1 MKWEAGKTYTWKDS
15 TAKTAFITLGGGCLS
30 PLNSDISKAIG
41 DKPFTIIKAEDDG
54 WVEVIELDGV
64 EHTAKTATGKDIWT
78 ATYFFSPSDIKYFR
92 EVGEVSPKWEVG
104 KTYTW
109 KDAKAMSDFCHY
121 AENVSNLNYV
131 IARAINYRPFTVK
144 NVSLCGQIDVIEI
157 DGVEH
162 TLMSATE
169 DIDHKGT
176 SWFIDSDRKFFR
188 EVGEVETVKE
198 PEEKVTTD
206 SKVIGQLKRLFN
218 SRYGLTMI
226 KFGEANEGKR
236 FEHFED
242 FIAAL
247 DKMDEIMQD
256 RQKIKELQE
265 DIKRREVEFLIG
277 RERGW

>member
-1 MKWEAGKTYTWKDS
+1 M
-15 TAKTAFITLGGGCLS
+15 
-30 PLNSDISKAIG
+30 
-41 DKPFTIIKAEDDG
+41 
-54 WVEVIELDGV
+54 
-64 EHTAKTATGKDIWT
+64 
-78 ATYFFSPSDIKYFR
+78 
-92 EVGEVSPKWEVG
+92 KWEVG

-109 KDAKAMSDFCHY
+109 KDVNAKTEFINGDGCPSPLNSDII
-121 AENVSNLNYV
+121 EG
-131 IARAINYRPFTVK
+131 IGDKPFTI
-144 NVSLCGQIDVIEI
+144 NEFEGAGWIDVIEL
-157 DGVEH
+157 DGVLH
-162 TLMSATE
+162 TAKTVTGKDTWAATY
-169 DIDHKGT
+169 IF
-176 SWFIDSDRKFFR
+176 SPSDRKFFR
-188 EVGEVETVKE
+188 EVEEVKE

-247 DKMDEIMQD
+247 DKIDEIMQD
-256 RQKIKELQE
+256 RQKIKDLQE

>member
-15 TAKTAFITLGGGCLS
+15 TAQIGFITNGGGCLS
-30 PLNSDISKAIG
+30 PLNEDISKAIG
-41 DKPFTIIKAEDDG
+41 DKPFTIIKVEDNG
-54 WVEVIELDGV
+54 WVVVIELDGV
-64 EHTAKTATGKDIWT
+64 EHTAKTATGKDMWT
-78 ATYFFSPSDIKYFR
+78 ATYFFSPFDIKYFR
-92 EVGEVSPKWEVG
+92 EVEAVSPKWEVG

-109 KDAKAMSDFCHY
+109 KNSNAKVMFSLDATINRKI
-121 AENVSNLNYV
+121 AEW
-131 IARAINYRPFTVK
+131 IGDETFTVSS
-144 NVSLCGQIDVIEI
+144 VDSVGIVTMIDVNN
-157 DGVEH
+157 DNACGTFNPHSAGVDDDVD
-162 TLMSATE
+162 AV
-169 DIDHKGT
+169 
-176 SWFIDSDRKFFR
+176 WFVGRERKYFR
-188 EVGEVETVKE
+188 EVEAVKE
-198 PEEKVTTD
+198 PEDKVTTD

-256 RQKIKELQE
+256 RQKIKDLQE

>member
-1 MKWEAGKTYTWKDS
+1 MKWEVGKTYTWKDAL
-15 TAKTAFITLGGGCLS
+15 AKTAFITLGGGCAS

-41 DKPFTIIKAEDDG
+41 DKPFTISKFDDG
-54 WVEVIELDGV
+54 GWIDVIELDGV
-64 EHTAKTATGKDIWT
+64 SHTAETATGKKVWEGS
-78 ATYFFSPSDIKYFR
+78 YFFSPSDIKFFR
-92 EVGEVSPKWEVG
+92 EVGEVPPKWEVG

-144 NVSLCGQIDVIEI
+144 NVSPCGQIDVIEI

-176 SWFIDSDRKFFR
+176 SWFIDSDRKFFQ
-188 EVGEVETVKE
+188 EVEELEVI
-198 PEEKVTTD
+198 TTD

-236 FEHFED
+236 FERFED

-256 RQKIKELQE
+256 RQKIKDLQE

-277 RERGW
+277 KERGW